1 MSLHV
6 VVIGAGIVGAA
17 SALELAR
24 DGHRVTILEPGEPGR
39 EQAASYGNGAWISP
53 ASVVPMSMPGLWKKV
68 PGYLLD
74 PLGPLTIRASEFP
87 RLLPWLIR
95 FLYAGATVA
104 KVEATARALS
114 VLLRDSPTRH
124 MKLAAEAGVRDLI
137 KQTGLLYVYPD
148 RGAFEAEALA
158 WRLRRDNGVRWHELS
173 EEQLRAREPALDAR
187 YRFGVLVEAGAH
199 CVDPGRYVAALVSHA
214 QSQGAT
220 VIKARAIGFNIQAGR
235 LRAVR
240 TDTGQIL
247 CDRAVVAAGIQSR
260 SLAFEAGDR
269 VSLESERGY
278 HVVIS
283 DPEAA
288 PRIPVMPSD
297 GKMANTLTLNGLRA
311 SGQVELASVNA
322 PPNWKRASVLL
333 DHALRTYPQLP
344 RQIPEDRIS
353 RWMGHRPSTPDGL
366 PVIGPS
372 RASSDIVYA
381 FGHGHVGLA
390 AGPATASIVA
400 DILAER
406 PSSAPL
412 SVYAPS
418 RFRMWLSSHPTS
430 SQEPSTKHA

>member
-1 MSLHV
+1 
-6 VVIGAGIVGAA
+6 
-17 SALELAR
+17 
-24 DGHRVTILEPGEPGR
+24 
-39 EQAASYGNGAWISP
+39 
-53 ASVVPMSMPGLWKKV
+53 MSMPGLWKKV

-95 FLYAGATVA
+95 FVYAGATVA

-187 YRFGVLVEAGAH
+187 YEFGALVEAGAH

-214 QSQGAT
+214 RSQGAT

-240 TDTGQIL
+240 TDTGEIL

-260 SLAFEAGDR
+260 SLALEARDR

-344 RQIPEDRIS
+344 RQIPEERIS

-372 RASSDIVYA
+372 RASSDIIYA

-418 RFRMWLSSHPTS
+418 RFRMWLSSNPTS
-430 SQEPSTKHA
+430 SQEPSTRHA